1 MTKKSYVSSQPA
13 RPVRRNSRDIFSK
26 PLSDQQREVI
36 TLLAA
41 RQQAGDESH
50 INFNDIPELT
60 DEQLSRM
67 VRARDQKPSK
77 VALSVRL
84 DKPVLDWLKSK
95 GGGHLTRINDILA
108 NVMEA
113 EKRMLDA
120 ERK

>member
-1 MTKKSYVSSQPA
+1 M
-13 RPVRRNSRDIFSK
+13 
-26 PLSDQQREVI
+26 I